1 MVNKSD
7 LNFVPILQASG
18 QLEYLM
24 NILDGVIIIL
34 LLHGFETLLPEKKD
48 RTVRRV
54 IQVFRWISVLW
65 VIYSGA
71 ALLTTMSFM
80 DDAVWLRRI
89 TRLYTENYI
98 LAFTLQDIV
107 SFAVLLTG
115 TLWLRKKE
123 SVSATV
129 A

>member
-1 MVNKSD
+1 
-7 LNFVPILQASG
+7 
-18 QLEYLM
+18 
-24 NILDGVIIIL
+24 
-34 LLHGFETLLPEKKD
+34 
-48 RTVRRV
+48 
-54 IQVFRWISVLW
+54 
-65 VIYSGA
+65 
-71 ALLTTMSFM
+71 MSFM